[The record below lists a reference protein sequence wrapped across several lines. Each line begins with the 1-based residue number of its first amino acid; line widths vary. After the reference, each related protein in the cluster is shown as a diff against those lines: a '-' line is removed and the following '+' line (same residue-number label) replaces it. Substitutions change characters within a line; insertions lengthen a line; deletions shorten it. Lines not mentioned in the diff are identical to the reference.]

1 MLFIYILKSV
11 LILKIKRVK
20 MARSRP
26 LFTDGWNSFWHFFF
40 GFISIKYILI
50 MPFFVLYQLYSFN
63 DVNLHIDLVEYFIG
77 YLLSYFLVTY
87 KFINIDFL
95 QIILLKI

>member
-1 MLFIYILKSV
+1 
-11 LILKIKRVK
+11 
-20 MARSRP
+20 MARPRP

-40 GFISIKYILI
+40 GFISIKYVLV

-77 YLLSYFLVTY
+77 YLLSYFLVNY
-87 KFINIDFL
+87 QYISLDFL
-95 QIILLKI
+95 PKIKLY